1 MNDVKAY
8 EKEKK
13 NSDWDQ
19 PEGETDNII
28 TRNGCTCKP
37 EFKYMNETYKNKC
50 ATTILSQHEIC
61 YVNEECGR
69 KDTNGEWWDYCH
81 PEVRSAF
88 AGGDVAL
95 WQNNPAEKDL
105 GIHSKV
111 NFSTRYLKRTI
122 IGFVIFIAIFILL
135 IPYLL
140 NTWDMHA
147 LLEVYMPNFDLI
159 ATAISYDGG
168 PGGTRIF
175 QDLYNPK
182 SRTIIGYIS
191 KLVINYL
198 SLASVAYIV
207 ARRTKLTNSVV
218 TGWGIGLVM
227 ILLTYLVPNDFI
239 SYIQF
244 RISKYLYDEFGW
256 DSDESSLKYYFI
268 TLIGIA
274 LASAFILFEKALIS
288 GHEKWLDPIIKEL
301 VKIQKM
307 LLNLK

>member
-1 MNDVKAY
+1 MNNVKEY
-8 EKEKK
+8 EKKRR
-13 NSDWDQ
+13 NGGWDN
-19 PEGETDNII
+19 PEGETENIT

-37 EFKYMNETYKNKC
+37 EFKYLNDTYKNTC
-50 ATTILSQHEIC
+50 ATTILSQHKVC
-61 YVNEECGR
+61 YVDDACGR
-69 KDTNGEWWDYCH
+69 KDNQGKWWDYCH

-95 WQNNPAEKDL
+95 WEDNVAAKDL
-105 GIHSKV
+105 GIHHKV
-111 NFSTRYLKRTI
+111 NFSTKYLIRTL

-135 IPYLL
+135 VPYLL
-140 NTWDMHA
+140 NTWGMHA
-147 LLEVYMPNFDLI
+147 LLEVYMPNFDLL

-168 PGGTRIF
+168 PEDTRIF

-182 SRTIIGYIS
+182 SRTMIGYVS

-207 ARRTKLTNSVV
+207 ARRTKLTNSVII
-218 TGWGIGLVM
+218 GWGIGLVM
-227 ILLTYLVPNDFI
+227 ILLTYLVPNDII

-244 RISKYLYDEFGW
+244 QISKYLYDEFGW
-256 DSDESSLKYYFI
+256 DSNESNLKYYFI

-274 LASAFILFEKALIS
+274 MASVFILFEKALIA

-301 VKIQKM
+301 VKIQKG
-307 LLNLK
+307 LLELK